1 MKITGYNNNNKPC
14 FWLDSIAD
22 GKSYLKEKSYDF
34 TETKRFNTLQ
44 KIFDC
49 AFGDVQ
55 GLQYIVAGSKV
66 LHYNNGFII
75 TSAYNKKYPYYK
87 GVFISKVKR

>member
-1 MKITGYNNNNKPC
+1 MRITGYNNKNKPC
-14 FWLDSIAD
+14 LWIKSIAD
-22 GKSYLKEKSYDF
+22 GQQFLAEKQYFEEGKEH
-34 TETKRFNTLQ
+34 FNTLQ

-49 AFGDVQ
+49 AFGSVQ

-75 TSAYNKKYPYYK
+75 TSEYNKKDPFYK
-87 GVFISKVKR
+87 GAFISKIKR

>member
-14 FWLDSIAD
+14 FWLDSIAE
-22 GKSYLKEKSYDF
+22 GKAYLKENCYNVI
-34 TETKRFNTLQ
+34 EGRRFNTLQ

-49 AFGDVQ
+49 AFGSVQ
-55 GLQYIVAGSKV
+55 GLQYIVAGKKV
-66 LHYNNGFII
+66 LHYYKGFII
-75 TSAYNKKYPYYK
+75 TSTYDKKCPYYK

>member
-14 FWLDSIAD
+14 FWLDNIAD
-22 GKSYLKEKSYDF
+22 GKSYLEENSYNFD
-34 TETKRFNTLQ
+34 ERRNFNTLQ

-66 LHYNNGFII
+66 LHYNNGFIL
-75 TSAYNKKYPYYK
+75 TSTYNKKYPYYK
-87 GVFISKVKR
+87 GIFISKVKR

>member
-14 FWLDSIAD
+14 LWLDSIAD
-22 GKSYLKEKSYDF
+22 GQQYLAEKQYFEEGKEH
-34 TETKRFNTLQ
+34 FNTLQ

-49 AFGDVQ
+49 AFGSVQ
-55 GLQYIVAGSKV
+55 GLQYIVAGKKV

-75 TSAYNKKYPYYK
+75 TSVYDKSYPYYK
-87 GVFISKVKR
+87 GAFISKIKR

>member
-22 GKSYLKEKSYDF
+22 GKTYLKENCYNVI
-34 TETKRFNTLQ
+34 EGRRFNTLQ

-49 AFGDVQ
+49 AFGSVQ
-55 GLQYIVAGSKV
+55 GLQFQDMRTYTAAQKIVLYV
-66 LHYNNGFII
+66 I
-75 TSAYNKKYPYYK
+75 
-87 GVFISKVKR
+87 

>member
-22 GKSYLKEKSYDF
+22 GKNYLKENSYNF
-34 TETKRFNTLQ
+34 AETKHFNTLQ

-55 GLQYIVAGSKV
+55 GLQYIVAGNKV
-66 LHYNNGFII
+66 LHYNNGFIL
-75 TSAYNKKYPYYK
+75 TSAYNKKFPYYK

>member
-22 GKSYLKEKSYDF
+22 GKTYLKENCYNVI
-34 TETKRFNTLQ
+34 EGRRFNTLQ

-49 AFGDVQ
+49 AFGSVQ
-55 GLQYIVAGSKV
+55 GLQYIVAGKKV

-75 TSAYNKKYPYYK
+75 TSAYNKKEPYYK
-87 GVFISKVKR
+87 GAFISKIKR